1 MQERDSFAT
10 QSWRLFTRGKWS
22 FNHGMAWV
30 STLGLSK
37 NCASLTALL
46 DHDMPYSIALN
57 WGYNRCSDTYM
68 AMNWLITVPNHY
80 PVIYSMKLDITN
92 ILQSNSIFIYVI
104 GHHRTHYISVSK
116 SPFFSPAIPLMMI
129 KIEVQWNS
137 NEFSHFNSISILH
150 RNDWNINQ

>member
-46 DHDMPYSIALN
+46 DHDMPYSNALN
-57 WGYNRCSDTYM
+57 WGYNRCSDTYWIG
-68 AMNWLITVPNHY
+68 WLRCQIIIPWFTQWNNYKYITIQFNLHLY
-80 PVIYSMKLDITN
+80 
-92 ILQSNSIFIYVI
+92 
-104 GHHRTHYISVSK
+104 HRTHYISVSK
-116 SPFFSPAIPLMMI
+116 SPFFSPAIPLVMI